1 MTLEGFLKQNA
12 ALPEN
17 EKSVI
22 SERFCENG
30 EAILWEYRAI
40 SSSEDETLRALSYKP
55 DGELDTDKYMG
66 LLASYCTVFPD
77 LESVTLQDSYSVM
90 GADNLLKAMLTP
102 GEYTAYLEKI
112 GKLNGFNDAFSDKV
126 STAKN

>member
-12 ALPEN
+12 SLPEN
-17 EKSVI
+17 EKSVV

-30 EAILWEYRAI
+30 EAVLWEYRAI
-40 SSSEDETLRALSYKP
+40 TASEDEKLRTASYKN
-55 DGELDTDKYMG
+55 GELDTDKYMG

-77 LESVTLQDSYSVM
+77 LESVKLQDSYSVM

-102 GEYTAYLEKI
+102 GEYTSYLEKI
-112 GKLNGFNDAFSDKV
+112 GKLNGFDEAFSDKV
-126 STAKN
+126 SAAKN